1 MLKTYSWTLSNVQDE
16 VRALVDKGSVNR
28 SQPLYE
34 LCQYFSD
41 REWHPIEL
49 LLESHGYLLRDQIGD
64 LMPCE
69 HWLND

>member
-1 MLKTYSWTLSNVQDE
+1 MLKTYSCTISDIQDE
-16 VRALVDKGSVNR
+16 VRALVDKGIVSR
-28 SQPLYE
+28 HQPLYA
-34 LCQYFSD
+34 LCQYFPD

-49 LLESHGYLLRDQIGD
+49 ILEAHDYLLRDQIGD